1 MRDVVLDPY
10 DMGGHGVL
18 GRVEGRVKRGEIAPE
33 LHTPISTACA
43 DV

>member
-1 MRDVVLDPY
+1 MRDVVLDSY

-18 GRVEGRVKRGEIAPE
+18 SRVERRVKRGEIAPE
-33 LHTPISTACA
+33 LQTPISRACA